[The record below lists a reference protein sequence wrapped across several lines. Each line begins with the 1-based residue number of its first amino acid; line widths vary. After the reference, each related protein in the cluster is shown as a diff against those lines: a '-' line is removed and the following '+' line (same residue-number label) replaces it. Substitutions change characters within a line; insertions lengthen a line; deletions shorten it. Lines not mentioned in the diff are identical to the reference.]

1 MTDRHSTPQP
11 PYTGQPPEPE
21 RMTRERAIEL
31 LRTDVKAWNKWRKE
45 NPTAELPD
53 LSQTRFSSAHLEGAN
68 LARIDLERADLW
80 GAHFEGA
87 VLQDAKLNGVYLRDA
102 HLEGANLEGA
112 RLEGATLP
120 NAHLEGA
127 DLTAADFS
135 NADVT
140 GVTYD
145 RTRGKFRG
153 IRVATCYG
161 HALFVRDAQ
170 DQDYIETYRAQHP
183 IRGWF
188 WHHLTDSG
196 RSLVRVALIGIAVA
210 LLFGVVYAT
219 WPAMLNMS
227 ASAQTPWTPYYYSL
241 VTFTTLGFGDVTPAT
256 LAGELWVG
264 AEVIA
269 GYLMLGLLVSIL
281 ANKVARRA

>member
-1 MTDRHSTPQP
+1 M
-11 PYTGQPPEPE
+11 
-21 RMTRERAIEL
+21 EL
-31 LRTDVKAWNKWRKE
+31 L
-45 NPTAELPD
+45 D
-53 LSQTRFSSAHLEGAN
+53 LSKADLADAHLEGAKLWNVHLEGADLLYAHLIGANLNGAYLEGAKLWSAHLEGAE
-68 LARIDLERADLW
+68 LQH
-80 GAHFEGA
+80 AHLEGA
-87 VLQDAKLNGVYLRDA
+87 ELQYAHLEGAKLWSV
-102 HLEGANLEGA
+102 HLEGANL
-112 RLEGATLP
+112 
-120 NAHLEGA
+120 
-127 DLTAADFS
+127 TAADFS
-135 NADVT
+135 SAEVT
-140 GVTYD
+140 GVIYD

-196 RSLVRVALIGIAVA
+196 RSLVRVALIGVAVA

-256 LAGELWVG
+256 LVGELWVG